1 MRPATAHIDLQLLRS
16 RREEILDCAAEHGA
30 ADVRVFGSVAR
41 GETAAESDVDL
52 LVRMESGRS
61 LLDLVGL
68 WQDLEDLLD
77 THVDVLSEGG
87 VSPHLRD
94 RIYADA
100 VAL

>member
-1 MRPATAHIDLQLLRS
+1 MSPESIQIGLRQLRAR
-16 RREEILDCAAEHGA
+16 RREILGCAAEHGA
-30 ADVRVFGSVAR
+30 RNVRVFGSTAR
-41 GETAAESDVDL
+41 DETSETSDVDL
-52 LVRMESGRS
+52 LVEMEPGRS

-68 WQDLEDLLD
+68 WQDLEDMLG

-87 VSPHLRD
+87 VSPFLRE